1 MDRYDVVVVGGGPS
15 GLVAARHASLAG
27 ARTLLV
33 ETRAESR
40 DPIPCAG
47 LVSPRTLAL
56 LGASRATVLREVR
69 AVTLHTPGGET
80 ATLRSEKVKALVLD
94 RTGLETELRRLAAS
108 AGVNVLLG
116 TRAVE
121 TRPGAVRLATAGGE
135 QTVKVGVVIAADGPG
150 GRAAQSFSLS
160 GAVHLL
166 TALQAVVEGEAV
178 AADGVEVFLGRR
190 VAPGFF
196 AWVVPAEEGR
206 LRVGLAAPIGTEL
219 PPLLRNL
226 LARTPGRLVSDVTG
240 LIPIGAAPTTSG
252 DGIVVVGDAA
262 GQVKPLSGG
271 GIYPGSLCAR
281 IAGEIAAQAAL
292 SGDTSARALAAY
304 DRRWQAEMGEE
315 LHLGLAAHDALSL
328 LSDDEIDSAVATLA
342 AAPDLRDLLA
352 AEGDI
357 DYPSRL
363 LPRLLERRD
372 LEPALLSLAAALSGA
387 LPLRAPSPYNSPA

>member
-33 ETRAESR
+33 EARAEGR
-40 DPIPCAG
+40 DPIPCTG
-47 LVSPRTLAL
+47 LVSPRVLAL

-69 AVTLHTPGGET
+69 AVTLHAPDGGT

-94 RTGLETELRRLAAS
+94 RTRLEVELRLLAVS
-108 AGVNVLLG
+108 AGVDLLLG

-121 TRPGAVRLATAGGE
+121 TRPGWVRLATADGGR
-135 QTVKVGVVIAADGPG
+135 TVKVGVVIAADGASS
-150 GRAAQSFSLS
+150 RVAQSFSLP
-160 GAVHLL
+160 GAERLL
-166 TALQAVVEGEAV
+166 TAVQAVVEGKA
-178 AADGVEVFLGRR
+178 ASADGVEVFLGRR

-206 LRVGLAAPIGTEL
+206 LQVGLAAPMGTEL
-219 PPLLRNL
+219 PPLLRSVL
-226 LARTPGRLVSDVTG
+226 TRTPGRLVSEVTG
-240 LIPIGAAPTTSG
+240 FIPIGVAPVTSG
-252 DGIVVVGDAA
+252 NGIVVVGDAA

-281 IAGEIAAQAAL
+281 IAGETAAEAAL
-292 SGDTSARALAAY
+292 SGDTSAGALATY

-315 LHLGLAAHDALSL
+315 LHVGLAAHGALSL
-328 LSDDEIDSAVATLA
+328 LSDNEIDAAVATLA
-342 AAPDLRDLLA
+342 ASPTLCGFLA

-357 DYPSRL
+357 DHPSCL
-363 LPRLLERRD
+363 LHPLLERRD
-372 LEPALLSLAAALSGA
+372 LEPALLSLLAVLGGT
-387 LPLRAPSPYNSPA
+387 LPPRDPTTYNPHA